1 MFLSETWI
9 KENDAFDFNI
19 SGYTCEHLNAH
30 KHVTQRKGRHS
41 GGITVYYKDNLKGK
55 VSVVEKSKY
64 GFICIKLE
72 SELFKHGQN
81 VFICSLYT
89 LHIETIITFTSR
101 LTISKYWKHL
111 YPNMNVLVNYTSRE
125 ISTHVL
131 AIPKMKTDS
140 NETITC
146 RKLNTNISMYKQ
158 E

>member
-9 KENDAFDFNI
+9 KENDAFAFNI
-19 SGYTCEHLNAH
+19 SGYTCEHLYAH

-41 GGITVYYKDNLKGK
+41 GGITVYYKDYLKGK

-81 VFICSLYT
+81 VFICSLYIPPHRNNNSIHEQIDHFE
-89 LHIETIITFTSR
+89 LLET
-101 LTISKYWKHL
+101 

-125 ISTHVL
+125 MSTHVL
-131 AIPKMKTDS
+131 AISKMKTDS
-140 NETITC
+140 KETITS
-146 RKLNTNISMYKQ
+146 RKLNTNISMHKQ